1 MESSYVFVYGT
12 LKTGEPNHYW
22 FEDQSHGFSERVG
35 EAVTSEKFP
44 LVIATKYNLPML
56 LGKTKSM
63 ITRESLKYQKYL
75 KCIEF
80 FPTKPKSLKV
90 VDLHTNRYFS
100 KKTNKNHLDQA
111 GTGRNII
118 GEVYRIDKEKLA
130 HLGNFVVAIITYFF
144 IIICIYFR
152 YS

>member
-56 LGKTKSM
+56 LGETKLM
-63 ITRESLKYQKYL
+63 ITRESLKCQKISEMY
-75 KCIEF
+75 
-80 FPTKPKSLKV
+80 
-90 VDLHTNRYFS
+90 
-100 KKTNKNHLDQA
+100 
-111 GTGRNII
+111 
-118 GEVYRIDKEKLA
+118 
-130 HLGNFVVAIITYFF
+130 
-144 IIICIYFR
+144 
-152 YS
+152 